1 MNVKLN
7 KLIQELPE
15 VTKVDFMPS
24 CGDESLPFGAAYK
37 VWKDNNPDKYIIPTE
52 HIYLGTHYSSKD
64 IESFIEKNDINKKYQ
79 VEYYQDIEKKIAELL
94 ANYKIVARF
103 KGRTEF
109 GARSLGNRAILGNP
123 KDMQTFYLVNDMI
136 KVRDFWMP
144 FAPSILDTHSN
155 HYLINYDDKKNIP
168 YFMISA
174 YDSTDEFHLKCRAA
188 MHQGDK
194 TARPQVV
201 TKEFNEDFYNLLS
214 EFKKQ
219 TGIGALLNTSFNVHG
234 YPLVA
239 TPEQAIFTLE
249 NSGLEYL
256 AMEKWLISKI

>member
-1 MNVKLN
+1 
-7 KLIQELPE
+7 
-15 VTKVDFMPS
+15 
-24 CGDESLPFGAAYK
+24 
-37 VWKDNNPDKYIIPTE
+37 
-52 HIYLGTHYSSKD
+52 
-64 IESFIEKNDINKKYQ
+64 
-79 VEYYQDIEKKIAELL
+79 
-94 ANYKIVARF
+94 
-103 KGRTEF
+103 
-109 GARSLGNRAILGNP
+109 
-123 KDMQTFYLVNDMI
+123 MQTFYLVNDMI

-219 TGIGALLNTSFNVHG
+219 TGIGALLNTSFRTWLSISS
-234 YPLVA
+234 YSRTSYIYLRK
-239 TPEQAIFTLE
+239 
-249 NSGLEYL
+249 SGLEYL